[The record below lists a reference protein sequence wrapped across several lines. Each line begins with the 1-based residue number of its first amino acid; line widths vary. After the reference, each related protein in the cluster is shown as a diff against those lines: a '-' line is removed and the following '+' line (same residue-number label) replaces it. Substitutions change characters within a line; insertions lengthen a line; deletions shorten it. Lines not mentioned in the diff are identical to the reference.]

1 MPVNCEICENCYSLR
16 YRLFI
21 ISGGEIQSMKGTTQG
36 DSAAMT
42 IYATIIISMILMLVE
57 IILHGNCNTFT
68 AAYAEDLN
76 AARTIYQL
84 KKWLD
89 ELCRLGPKLGYYPE
103 GGKSWLVFKK
113 KKAKESAESIFK
125 YTNIKITTEGKRQL
139 GVVIGTINY

>member
-16 YRLFI
+16 NRLFI

-113 KKAKESAESIFK
+113 KMQKKALNPSSNTPI
-125 YTNIKITTEGKRQL
+125 
-139 GVVIGTINY
+139 

>member
-1 MPVNCEICENCYSLR
+1 MPVNCEICQNCYSLR
-16 YRLFI
+16 NRLFI

-113 KKAKESAESIFK
+113 KNAKESAESIFK
-125 YTNIKITTEGKRQL
+125 HTNIKIRTEGKRQL
-139 GVVIGTINY
+139 GVVISTTNY

>member
-57 IILHGNCNTFT
+57 IILHRNCNTFT
-68 AAYAEDLN
+68 AAYAEDLT

-103 GGKSWLVFKK
+103 GGKSWFVFKK
-113 KKAKESAESIFK
+113 NAKESAESIFK
-125 YTNIKITTEGKRQL
+125 HTNIKITTEGKRQL